1 MSSTLSVNLPPIPN
15 NIESDTR
22 FLYSLFLNATVAN
35 KFNTVV
41 SSLGT
46 IVLSLIA
53 VLTIEFKL
61 FIDVLNEFNELFKL
75 FITVALSSSE
85 LVNLVINAS

>member
-35 KFNTVV
+35 KFNTVTNQ
-41 SSLGT
+41 LMY
-46 IVLSLIA
+46 
-53 VLTIEFKL
+53 
-61 FIDVLNEFNELFKL
+61 ELFRYKG
-75 FITVALSSSE
+75 IVVKDTINVKENEEYILSEEYSDFYQ
-85 LVNLVINAS
+85 LKIMV